1 MKEITYGTGATKFSD
16 GSSRMITTLGRKK
29 SRIRKKRKKRN
40 KNEIPRS
47 VRTY

>member
-16 GSSRMITTLGRKK
+16 SSSRIMTTLGRKK

-47 VRTY
+47 I